1 MQEKSQ
7 NQPEPLAESKPLPRK
22 EKVFTEIYDW
32 FESAVLTV
40 VAVVLIFTFVA
51 RTSVVSGSSMVPTLE
66 NGEMLLISRLGFA
79 AEPGDVIVL
88 TSPAY
93 EDGIKPLVKR
103 IIAREGQSV
112 NIDFVEGV
120 VYVNGEPLEEPY
132 VNSPTNRSFDVK
144 FPVTVPEGKIFV
156 MGDNRNGSLDS
167 RSTDVGF
174 VDERFVMGKVWLR
187 VFPFGK
193 LGNIDS

>member
-93 EDGIKPLVKR
+93 EEGIKPLVKR